1 MWMLRYSVDAWREA
15 KVWMNYWLM
24 KTEPSVFSWEDL
36 QKLPNQT
43 TQWEGVRNYQARN
56 FMRDLMQQDDRV
68 FFYHSVEKPQSI
80 MGIAKVVREAYPDS
94 FALDPNSDYYDP
106 KSTPNNS
113 RWVMVDIQWERS
125 FTPPIPLEEL
135 KAIPQLA
142 KMMLLQKGSRLSI
155 QPVTVDEWNLICQ
168 LR

>member
-1 MWMLRYSVDAWREA
+1 
-15 KVWMNYWLM
+15 
-24 KTEPSVFSWEDL
+24 
-36 QKLPNQT
+36 
-43 TQWEGVRNYQARN
+43 
-56 FMRDLMQQDDRV
+56 MRDLMREGDRV

-94 FALDPNSDYYDP
+94 FALDSNSDYYDP